1 MVGKETWEDSREP
14 SQPGARGE
22 RGGEAEGE
30 AKAWQAWQK
39 RSESRTRREYAD
51 VAVKCYTVWRL
62 LYMGA
67 DRLDGLKTKWLVSL
81 VWRCERRG
89 LCLEDECVNI
99 TDGTNRHLDGEHP
112 RRQ

>member
-1 MVGKETWEDSREP
+1 
-14 SQPGARGE
+14 
-22 RGGEAEGE
+22 
-30 AKAWQAWQK
+30 
-39 RSESRTRREYAD
+39 
-51 VAVKCYTVWRL
+51 
-62 LYMGA
+62 MGA